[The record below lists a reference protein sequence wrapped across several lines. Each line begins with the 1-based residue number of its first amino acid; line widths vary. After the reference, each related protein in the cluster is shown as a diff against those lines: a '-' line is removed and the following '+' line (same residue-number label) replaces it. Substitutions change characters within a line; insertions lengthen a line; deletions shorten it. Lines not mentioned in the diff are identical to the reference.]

1 MNKKQAIDIIE
12 GLYPP
17 DTETGEKL
25 LQKAKNDCNSW
36 RDLPENIL
44 IRYADLCQQEENHQQ
59 AQYEMKQRTLRI
71 GR

>member
-25 LQKAKNDCNSW
+25 LQQAKNKAKD
-36 RDLPENIL
+36 
-44 IRYADLCQQEENHQQ
+44 
-59 AQYEMKQRTLRI
+59 MRTVMGSLK
-71 GR
+71 